1 MHWSSLPHPLSLEP
15 GPSCVQ
21 VFLGQAPEGQAGHV
35 RTVIEICSAEVDSI
49 SVVEQSKHLKTK
61 PRPWTKHICSCCCP
75 PLESVQTPQAVLPP
89 SAQECKPGKQKEE
102 AKELRTFV
110 ILILVPSQD
119 KKTVSLSTSDLYVQE
134 GGGEGLLPCP
144 LLFSKLSKENCPKK
158 SVPVGILIFFAFWSN
173 LPFSPEKTANSGHNS
188 FNQSSSPFS
197 CFCPFLPCCLSFLC
211 LCQKDSLIQGVAVP
225 LSWTQTSP
233 RSKRGRHHTM
243 GGRDLPKYI
252 TVRHLRQTL
261 KPKCKTCG
269 ARVMQPGL
277 APHEWVACGC
287 RTHLSSNATD
297 DLKILR
303 LLRRFFSLF
312 ATSWHR

>member
-102 AKELRTFV
+102 LKSCGHSSYLSWCHRKIKRLYPCPLR
-110 ILILVPSQD
+110 ICMS
-119 KKTVSLSTSDLYVQE
+119 KK

-144 LLFSKLSKENCPKK
+144 LLFSKLSKENCPK

-173 LPFSPEKTANSGHNS
+173 LPFPPEKTANSGHNPLTNPRRPS
-188 FNQSSSPFS
+188 LASALFFHVV
-197 CFCPFLPCCLSFLC
+197 CLASAF
-211 LCQKDSLIQGVAVP
+211 
-225 LSWTQTSP
+225 
-233 RSKRGRHHTM
+233 
-243 GGRDLPKYI
+243 
-252 TVRHLRQTL
+252 
-261 KPKCKTCG
+261 
-269 ARVMQPGL
+269 AR
-277 APHEWVACGC
+277 
-287 RTHLSSNATD
+287 RTH
-297 DLKILR
+297 
-303 LLRRFFSLF
+303 
-312 ATSWHR
+312 

>member
-1 MHWSSLPHPLSLEP
+1 MSTSLSCPSRVLSMHWSSLPHPLSLEP

-61 PRPWTKHICSCCCP
+61 PRPWTKHICSCCCL

-134 GGGEGLLPCP
+134 GGRGGTFTMSLALAT
-144 LLFSKLSKENCPKK
+144 FSKLSKENCPKK
-158 SVPVGILIFFAFWSN
+158 
-173 LPFSPEKTANSGHNS
+173 
-188 FNQSSSPFS
+188 
-197 CFCPFLPCCLSFLC
+197 CPGRDPYFLC
-211 LCQKDSLIQGVAVP
+211 FLV
-225 LSWTQTSP
+225 
-233 RSKRGRHHTM
+233 
-243 GGRDLPKYI
+243 
-252 TVRHLRQTL
+252 
-261 KPKCKTCG
+261 
-269 ARVMQPGL
+269 
-277 APHEWVACGC
+277 E
-287 RTHLSSNATD
+287 
-297 DLKILR
+297 
-303 LLRRFFSLF
+303 F
-312 ATSWHR
+312 AIFP